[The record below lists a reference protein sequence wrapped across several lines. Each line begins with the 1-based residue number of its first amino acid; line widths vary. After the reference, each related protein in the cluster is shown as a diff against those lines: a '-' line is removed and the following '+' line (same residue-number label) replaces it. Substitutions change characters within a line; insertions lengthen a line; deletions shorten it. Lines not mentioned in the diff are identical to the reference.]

1 MLTYNELIQKIT
13 ELERKITY
21 LEALVNQNDQKKI
34 TELERKINYLDNKNQ
49 IIEYSIDDLTSIVGQ
64 IVEYLNKIDVKKIN
78 N

>member
-34 TELERKINYLDNKNQ
+34 TELERKINYLEELVINKNQ
-49 IIEYSIDDLTSIVGQ
+49 NIEDSINGLTSIVGQ
-64 IVEYLNKIDVKKIN
+64 IVEYLNEIQ
-78 N
+78 